1 MTVWVTPFPEFM
13 LLGGVD
19 VGGIYMEEGDPYEAM
34 HSDVQ
39 KCQEA
44 QVNTRRE
51 HTLHT
56 VIIVT
61 AVTPV

>member
-1 MTVWVTPFPEFM
+1 M
-13 LLGGVD
+13 
-19 VGGIYMEEGDPYEAM
+19 GGIYMEEGDPYEAM